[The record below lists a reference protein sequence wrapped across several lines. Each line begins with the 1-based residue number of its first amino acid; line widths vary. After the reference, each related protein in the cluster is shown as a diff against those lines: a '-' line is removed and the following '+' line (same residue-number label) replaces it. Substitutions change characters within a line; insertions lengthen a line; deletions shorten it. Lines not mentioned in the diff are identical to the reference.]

1 MDGKKEGNIYPANI
15 LFVPR
20 SVLMNKIV
28 KARGTPKISL
38 QNEQ

>member
-1 MDGKKEGNIYPANI
+1 MDGKKEGNIHPANI
-15 LFVPR
+15 SLVPR

-28 KARGTPKISL
+28 KARGTLKIEL